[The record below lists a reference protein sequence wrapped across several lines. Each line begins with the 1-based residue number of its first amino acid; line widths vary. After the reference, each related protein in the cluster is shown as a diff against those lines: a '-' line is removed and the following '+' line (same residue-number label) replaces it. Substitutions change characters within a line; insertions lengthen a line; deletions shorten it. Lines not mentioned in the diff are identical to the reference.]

1 MMAEREQ
8 LRSELESTLA
18 ARRELGAE
26 LEPQLVES
34 FLDRVEQHLEERSRT
49 QAPAP
54 RDRGQ
59 ELGLAIV
66 SLVLSI
72 PLIAIAGERAGTLG
86 VALVCL
92 AIVLV
97 NVVFRRS

>member
-1 MMAEREQ
+1 MTEREQ

-34 FLDRVEQHLEERSRT
+34 FLDRVEQHLEERARVQT
-49 QAPAP
+49 PVP

-72 PLIAIAGERAGTLG
+72 PLIAIAGERAGALG
-86 VALVCL
+86 VALVCV

-97 NVVFRRS
+97 NVLFRR